1 MFPDGLESWNMSKK
15 NDFAGLI
22 VDIVAGDC
30 VVNES
35 PELDP
40 ELASGLGLGLG
51 VEIGIAKSGS

>member
-1 MFPDGLESWNMSKK
+1 MSNME
-15 NDFAGLI
+15 DFAGLI

-35 PELDP
+35 PELDL